1 MENITSPQAHI
12 AEVLKR
18 AKHEHLARLYQVTGW
33 EDDETGIEFL
43 TKLAMARGK
52 LLKGGE
58 PDLDGLAKT
67 RDYLEFWI

>member
-43 TKLAMARGK
+43 TKLVMACGK
-52 LLKGGE
+52 LPKGDE
-58 PDLDGLAKT
+58 PDLNGLSKT
-67 RDYLEFWI
+67 RDQKII